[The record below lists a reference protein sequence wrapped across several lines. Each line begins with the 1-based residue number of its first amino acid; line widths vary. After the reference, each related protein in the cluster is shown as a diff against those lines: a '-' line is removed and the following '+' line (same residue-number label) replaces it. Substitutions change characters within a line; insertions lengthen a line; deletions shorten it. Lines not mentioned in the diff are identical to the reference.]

1 MERNAGQNRNL
12 DDGFHIR
19 LGTEADIPCI
29 SAMADAFRRELGR
42 GQPSRAEFA
51 ERIAGLI
58 DDPDTDYLVALDDGG
73 SCAGFLQ
80 QRYRRDIWTTGGE
93 AYIEDLFVAQ
103 ESRRRGLGKRLV
115 ETAVEGALT
124 RGCSLVTLDTNER
137 NGPAIALYESVGFA
151 CGGGPATDLGG
162 GRQLWLTRRLGS

>member
-19 LGTEADIPCI
+19 LGAEADVPCI

-42 GQPSRAEFA
+42 RQPSRAEFA

-58 DDPDTDYLVALDDGG
+58 DDPDTDYLVAFDEGG
-73 SCAGFLQ
+73 ACAGFLQ

-93 AYIEDLFVAQ
+93 AYIEDLFVASG
-103 ESRRRGLGKRLV
+103 SRRRGLGGRLV
-115 ETAVEGALT
+115 EAAVERARA

-137 NGPAIALYESVGFA
+137 NGPAIALYESLGFS
-151 CGGGPATDLGG
+151 CGGGPAAELSG
-162 GRQLWLTRRLGS
+162 GRQLWLTRPLGT